1 MLGKRW
7 KRAPQTKWQKG
18 QNCFKSKVKRSKK
31 WSFLAHSW
39 PNTFLY
45 SLWQRAVTVTFLYLS
60 SPIFSNNL
68 KREIVQH
75 PSKYHLTRNFRRNL
89 QFKTKS
95 KDFLAIGKIFENKIS
110 SLEFMRALLKHEYAS
125 VLKVI
130 CFSCKFQMSSEDK
143 SSCAL
148 GGVS

>member
-1 MLGKRW
+1 MCGKSVN
-7 KRAPQTKWQKG
+7 TTE
-18 QNCFKSKVKRSKK
+18 CFLCVQCVF
-31 WSFLAHSW
+31 FLELVYGGCAGAG
-39 PNTFLY
+39 P
-45 SLWQRAVTVTFLYLS
+45 AVSFLYLF

-110 SLEFMRALLKHEYAS
+110 SLEFMRALLKHECAS

-130 CFSCKFQMSSEDK
+130 CFSCIQMSSEDK